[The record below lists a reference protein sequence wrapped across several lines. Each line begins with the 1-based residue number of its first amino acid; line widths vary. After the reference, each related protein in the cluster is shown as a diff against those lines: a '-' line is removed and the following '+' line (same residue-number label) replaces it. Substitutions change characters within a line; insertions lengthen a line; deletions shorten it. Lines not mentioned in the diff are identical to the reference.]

1 MRDLDH
7 DPMDVM
13 IVLDQ
18 DHLEAEAMDEA
29 IVRTAMMMVGMIKL
43 RSEGIVKR
51 NISGNI
57 ILWSVSFS
65 MFVVL
70 LLLHLF

>member
-18 DHLEAEAMDEA
+18 DHLEVEAMDEV

-65 MFVVL
+65 MFLVL